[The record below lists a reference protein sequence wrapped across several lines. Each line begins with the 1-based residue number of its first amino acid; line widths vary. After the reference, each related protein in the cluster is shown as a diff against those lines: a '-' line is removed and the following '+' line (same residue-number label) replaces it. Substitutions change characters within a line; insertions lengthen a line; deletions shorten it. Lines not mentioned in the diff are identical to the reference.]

1 MHALEKFENEN
12 PYAVFEWQTLATTL
26 QAYVLEPHNKLS
38 ASAQTFC
45 LIPFPTNE
53 TKAASPQYY
62 HCINTQSFSLPTF
75 TGNNFSSL
83 QLETQSETDYIAAV
97 NALKQHIQLG
107 NIYEVNY
114 CLELFCKK
122 ANISPLQVFLKL
134 QQLANAPY
142 ARLVKLK
149 EQYIIS
155 VSPELFLK
163 RQGLHLISK
172 PIKGTAA
179 RGATKAAD
187 EQNKNDLRHSV
198 KEQTENVMIVDV
210 ARNDF
215 SKLAQRGSVAT
226 DVLFGIETFNT
237 VHQLVS
243 TVSCRL
249 QAHVTFEQIIE
260 ATYPIPSITGAPKQR
275 ATQLILE
282 TETFK
287 RHYYCGTMGFIE
299 PNGDF
304 ELAVII
310 RSIFYN
316 TNTHFLNICVGS
328 AITHLCDAK
337 AEYEECL
344 LKAKVLL
351 KALNAT
357 ILK

>member
-12 PYAVFEWQTLATTL
+12 TFVVFEWQALANTLK
-26 QAYVLEPHNKLS
+26 AYILEPQHQLS
-38 ASAQTFC
+38 TSAKTFC
-45 LIPFPTNE
+45 LIPFPTSE
-53 TKAASPQYY
+53 TKTVSPQYY
-62 HCINTQSFSLPTF
+62 QCVNEQSFPLPTF
-75 TGNNFSSL
+75 TDTDFSPL
-83 QLETQSETDYIAAV
+83 LLEAQSETDYIAAV

-114 CLELFCKK
+114 CVELFSKE
-122 ANISPLQVFLKL
+122 ANISPLHVFLKL

-142 ARLVKLK
+142 ARLVKLN

-163 RQGLHLISK
+163 RQGLRLISK

-179 RGATKAAD
+179 RGATEAAD

-210 ARNDF
+210 TRNDF

-237 VHQLVS
+237 VHQMVS

-249 QAHVTFEQIIE
+249 PANLTFEQIIE

-287 RHYYCGTMGFIE
+287 RHYYCGAMGFIE

-316 TNTHFLNICVGS
+316 ANTHFLNIGVGS
-328 AITHLCDAK
+328 AITHLCNAK

-344 LKAKVLL
+344 LKAKVLI